1 MNKNINDKSRVR
13 RQRLERTIG
22 SLIAF
27 LEGWERV
34 STTGIDEPHS
44 RSVRERVD
52 ECCYRD
58 ENFDEVRALL
68 VGALSYLVEGRL
80 ELAVPSLIE
89 ARDIMVPG
97 PARAVVA
104 RAIDLAAG
112 RCPLALY
119 YTALAAAAVA
129 MCAAAEEQ

>member
-1 MNKNINDKSRVR
+1 MSGEHLHAA
-13 RQRLERTIG
+13 LE
-22 SLIAF
+22 LAE
-27 LEGWERV
+27 L
-34 STTGIDEPHS
+34 
-44 RSVRERVD
+44 
-52 ECCYRD
+52 
-58 ENFDEVRALL
+58 
-68 VGALSYLVEGRL
+68 GALSYLVEGRL

>member
-1 MNKNINDKSRVR
+1 MTD
-13 RQRLERTIG
+13 RTSI
-22 SLIAF
+22 
-27 LEGWERV
+27 
-34 STTGIDEPHS
+34 
-44 RSVRERVD
+44 
-52 ECCYRD
+52 YK
-58 ENFDEVRALL
+58 
-68 VGALSYLVEGRL
+68 GA
-80 ELAVPSLIE
+80 
-89 ARDIMVPG
+89 G